1 MWFTKNKLRLAGALA
16 TLATLALA
24 VSCTGFFVN
33 PTVSSITIDPP
44 NPTVSFGPN
53 AATQQMTAIA
63 TYSDGST
70 GNLGAGTSCT
80 GNTVCWSSS
89 DPTVASITTGGL
101 LTGLSAG
108 TSTITAASGA
118 ITATTTATG
127 AEVVTSMTITPLTAG
142 ITANGVQTANF
153 TITGTTQSVSQNI
166 SALVTLTADNPL
178 GTPADDNVVTCIPTT
193 VGGAAVQQC
202 TAGEGTLTQNT
213 TYFMVV
219 SYTGYTGTATVYATL
234 NVSTN

>member
-1 MWFTKNKLRLAGALA
+1 MRSTKNKLRLAGALA

-44 NPTVSFGPN
+44 NPTVAFGPN

-70 GNLGAGTSCT
+70 GNLAGGTSCT
-80 GNTVCWSSS
+80 GSSVCWSSS
-89 DPTVASITTGGL
+89 SPTVASITTGGL

-108 TSTITAASGA
+108 TTTITAASGS
-118 ITATTTATG
+118 ITSTTTATA
-127 AEVVTSMTITPLTAG
+127 AEVVTSMTITPITAG
-142 ITANGVQTANF
+142 LTANGTNSVNF
-153 TITGTTQSVSQNI
+153 TINGTTESGSQDI

-178 GTPADDNVVTCIPTT
+178 GTPADDNVVSCIATT
-193 VGGAAVQQC
+193 DSSGDAVQQC
-202 TAGEGTLTQNT
+202 TAGEGSLQTATQ
-213 TYFMVV
+213 YFMVV
-219 SYTGYTGTATVYATL
+219 SYSGYTGTALVYATL
-234 NVSTN
+234 NVTP